1 MSRSAIG
8 LMSDQMPDSARGVPG
23 SSKAILAV
31 RGALQTAL
39 VGLIVALIALLLLQW
54 PTAAPDDP
62 PLTTGLHLTRIT
74 SRMAVEGAELD
85 AGILLDGAIYL
96 VVLAAFALLATV
108 LARGDRRALVSLIA
122 LSSIGLIYAGSMAVP
137 FVGPLIAT
145 FGFALAVSAGAL
157 AWITLADA
165 DAATAEPN
173 HAAPETLKSDRTDAQ
188 THESD
193 TGISDYASHSVA

>member
-137 FVGPLIAT
+137 WPYPLARWPGSRSPT
-145 FGFALAVSAGAL
+145 PTRRPQNR
-157 AWITLADA
+157 ITRRL
-165 DAATAEPN
+165 
-173 HAAPETLKSDRTDAQ
+173 RR
-188 THESD
+188 
-193 TGISDYASHSVA
+193 